1 MRKKRGKKKEEAI
14 QKECKEKK
22 LHPPFLEKESE
33 GLRYT
38 PKLSEKRVPI
48 KFLHLFLV
56 GVSES
61 L

>member
-48 KFLHLFLV
+48 KISSSFPS
-56 GVSES
+56 GCE
-61 L
+61 

>member
-38 PKLSEKRVPI
+38 PKLSEKRVANKI
-48 KFLHLFLV
+48 SSSFLGGWV
-56 GVSES
+56 
-61 L
+61 